1 MVRGS
6 EKVLRE
12 YFFPS
17 IISKMQLIQIMS
29 IIDDKYKSFFAVSL
43 QKRYSKLMTYNPKPL
58 AKFEQYGVRPEFKLQ
73 DIFKE

>member
-29 IIDDKYKSFFAVSL
+29 VIDDKYKSYFAVSL
-43 QKRYSKLMTYNPKPL
+43 QKRYSKLMEYKAKPE
-58 AKFEQYGVRPEFKLQ
+58 AKFEQYGIRPEFKLQ